1 MTKYNIT
8 STKQWFEIGGNRVHH
23 TAMVNWEQLD
33 IGSGN
38 EIGPYVCIGTD
49 AQHRTE
55 PSEGTI
61 VIGDNNIIREYST
74 VNLPTRFWRNIV
86 FFCKFCSRI
95 FYQFSNKCRI

>member
-8 STKQWFEIGGNRVHH
+8 SAKQWFEIGGNRVHH

-74 VNLPTRFWRNIV
+74 INLPTRFSKIT
-86 FFCKFCSRI
+86 SI
-95 FYQFSNKCRI
+95 GSNCYFMALSHLSLIHI